1 MEENEN
7 LNEENKQQVKNEG
20 ELKKEATETFKET
33 KEQIKNINFKEEA
46 QKGKGLLGK
55 LFGRP
60 VETIKEIVEDNKN
73 QFYQTTLLIIIV
85 WIVLI
90 FLRRIIDF
98 IIYDYYK
105 FDLLSTIKAMLV
117 PILQILVM
125 AIVIHIF
132 NKEHKQPLTKSI
144 TAVSIAKIP
153 VIISA
158 VLGYLT
164 YISSNV
170 RYVTT
175 PISSFLSIISTV
187 LMFIVV
193 KEMFKEQENEKA
205 LKAFIKVEAVY
216 YVIVFA
222 LSFLGISL

>member
-105 FDLLSTIKAMLV
+105 SQGNAQLDEGVTCAFPRPHNCNITI
-117 PILQILVM
+117 
-125 AIVIHIF
+125 
-132 NKEHKQPLTKSI
+132 SI
-144 TAVSIAKIP
+144 K
-153 VIISA
+153 
-158 VLGYLT
+158 Y
-164 YISSNV
+164 
-170 RYVTT
+170 
-175 PISSFLSIISTV
+175 
-187 LMFIVV
+187 
-193 KEMFKEQENEKA
+193 
-205 LKAFIKVEAVY
+205 
-216 YVIVFA
+216 
-222 LSFLGISL
+222 